1 MKKKMKISNK
11 NRPNTQLKERC
22 QAIFQKTKPKE
33 TKQTNKKKN
42 PEKNKTALPI
52 QEKTEKL
59 FTLKS

>member
-1 MKKKMKISNK
+1 MLGYISK
-11 NRPNTQLKERC
+11 N
-22 QAIFQKTKPKE
+22 KTKRNK
-33 TKQTNKKKN
+33 TNKQTKN